1 MKTALDLF
9 CGGGLMTS
17 GLTRAG
23 FRVVGAVEFDE
34 KIAECH
40 HENFPGAE
48 CEVADVRTVDFS
60 KWEGVSH
67 VHGSPPC
74 QFYSAANRREESKKA
89 RAPEAGLA
97 LEWVRAIA
105 ELRPRTISMEQVRG
119 FYKVSERET
128 AIWREVR
135 EKLFELGYALHAGV
149 FDAADFGVP
158 QHRSRFFVRGIRK
171 EFLDEIPCYRQINPL
186 FQTVELFFD
195 DPRCQ
200 HRGWYGAVE
209 DLLDGCEDSVLTDW
223 QKRRIPDWLLEGRFE
238 EHRLFDA
245 RNTGRK
251 ATLKKVEE
259 PSFTLLASGISSHR
273 ARALLVNTGS
283 LGFRK
288 VSIVEEDSPSCT
300 VTARSYRDK
309 QNRAFLTMRT
319 GATGSE
325 QLMLRSDKEPSP
337 TIRAMGYDGHW
348 QRMNSIEAHPYRV
361 KLLSSRCL
369 ARLQSVEDSF
379 RLPGNDCLAGKIVG
393 NGVPPLMAKRLL
405 QIFA

>member
-40 HENFPGAE
+40 HENFPDAE
-48 CEVADVRTVDFS
+48 CEVADVRAVDFS

-67 VHGSPPC
+67 IHGSPPC
-74 QFYSAANRREESKKA
+74 QFYSSANQIKESKKK
-89 RAPEAGLA
+89 REPEAGLA
-97 LEWVRAIA
+97 LEWVKAIA

-119 FYKVSERET
+119 FYKVGEKET

-135 EKLFELGYALHAGV
+135 GKLFDLGYALHAQV

-158 QHRSRFFVRGIRK
+158 QRRSRFFVRGVRK
-171 EFLDEIPCYRQINPL
+171 EFLDEIPCYRQVNPL

-195 DPRCQ
+195 EPRYQ

-209 DLLDGCEDSVLTDW
+209 DLLDGCEDSELTDW
-223 QKRRIPDWLLEGRFE
+223 QKRRLPDWLLEGRFE

-251 ATLKKVEE
+251 GTLKKGGE
-259 PSFTLLASGISSHR
+259 PSFTVLADGVPSHR
-273 ARALLVNTGS
+273 ARALLVE
-283 LGFRK
+283 K
-288 VSIVEEDSPSCT
+288 EEIGG
-300 VTARSYRDK
+300 
-309 QNRAFLTMRT
+309 RAFLTMRT
-319 GATGSE
+319 GATASD
-325 QLMLRSDKEPSP
+325 QLMLRGDGEPAP
-337 TIRAMGYDGHW
+337 TIRAMGHDGHW
-348 QRMNSIEAHPYRV
+348 QRMNSIEARPYRV
-361 KLLSSRCL
+361 KLLSPRCL
-369 ARLQSVEDSF
+369 ARLQSVDDSF
-379 RLPGNDCLAGKIVG
+379 RLPDNDCLAGKVVG
-393 NGVPPLMAKRLL
+393 NGVPPLMAERLL
-405 QIFA
+405 KIFT